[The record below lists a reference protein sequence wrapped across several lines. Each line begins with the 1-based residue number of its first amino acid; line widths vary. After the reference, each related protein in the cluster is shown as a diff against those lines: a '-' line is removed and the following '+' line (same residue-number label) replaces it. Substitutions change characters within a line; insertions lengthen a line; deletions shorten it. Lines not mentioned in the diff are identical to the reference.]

1 MKLINLE
8 IDGYKNLKKKSK
20 FDFSNCSSYAA
31 LIGLNGS
38 GKSNVLE
45 AISLI
50 FSHYYHGTA
59 IDFKYS
65 LTYNLRIESE
75 DGTNRQVK
83 LSNAKMKV
91 VGIGKPITKS
101 KYHDYLPANV
111 ITSYSG
117 EEMRLWDEVYLDSYA
132 DFFQDLKKQNK
143 VIPHLLYLN
152 KYSWEIALITLL
164 CSDNAAIK
172 NFLKNELNIGED
184 VTVKFDIDEDKYGL
198 FETNEALSLVR
209 RLVDLQKD
217 SKENTAHI
225 NEIRTLELNQVDNLD
240 FTKKIF
246 YYLFITSMPQR
257 SEKVKTQKVINSINI
272 AFNDLNVSKLSEG
285 EKKLI
290 LVNCITKILA
300 DSSTLILLDEPD
312 SHVHIE
318 RKKELKKLIS
328 EGDQFTVLTTHSPSL
343 LNSLDNQ
350 NVFILSSKA
359 GDGVAV
365 YPVDRQKHL
374 AEISGGV
381 FTLMNATLI
390 ASTEKDILLLEG
402 TNDYNYLKEA
412 LKRFEAEFNQ
422 FDFLIINCGGA
433 GNVAAILEQSILPI
447 LSDNQLCICS
457 FDEDGAGKK
466 GIESVNDL
474 LSEESQNVKCI
485 THPRH
490 TEFPEELKEF
500 FMEDY
505 FDVNAY
511 KPLLNDQI
519 QNGTKFKD
527 FESMTKAKGIIERN
541 YKNFDDTAYNNFKML
556 IREVLR
562 VQSEFHET

>member
-1 MKLINLE
+1 MKLISLE
-8 IDGYKNLKKKSK
+8 IDGYKNLKKKCK
-20 FDFSNCSSYAA
+20 FDFSNCSNYAA

-59 IDFKYS
+59 IDFTFS

-75 DGTNRQVK
+75 DGTNRQIK
-83 LSNAKMKV
+83 LSNDKMKV
-91 VGIGKPITKS
+91 VGIGKLIAKS

-172 NFLKNELNIGED
+172 DFLKDELNISED
-184 VTVKFDIDEDKYGL
+184 VTVKFNIDEDKYGL

-343 LNSLDNQ
+343 LNSLEND
-350 NVFILSSKA
+350 NVFILSNKTN
-359 GDGVAV
+359 DGVTV

-374 AEISGGV
+374 SEISGGV

-412 LKRFEAEFNQ
+412 LKRFETEFNQ

-447 LSDNQLCICS
+447 LGDNQLCICS

-466 GIESVNDL
+466 GIESVKDL

-541 YKNFDDTAYNNFKML
+541 YKNFDDTAYNNFKVL

-562 VQSEFHET
+562 VQNEFHEN